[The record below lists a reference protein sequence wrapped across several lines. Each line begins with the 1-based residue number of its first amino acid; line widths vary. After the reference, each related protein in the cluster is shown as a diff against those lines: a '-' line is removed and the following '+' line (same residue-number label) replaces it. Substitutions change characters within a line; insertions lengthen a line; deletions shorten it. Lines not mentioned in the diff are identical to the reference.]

1 MNRKS
6 ILFLILFILTANNIY
21 GFQINIEVDE
31 DSSGISEKC
40 KIDRLDIKSEK
51 NKDYK
56 HCEISPIIASR
67 PGIEFNIMYNSHKTN
82 FSMYE
87 KLDSTNFK
95 LNRSSH
101 GKSVSGISIKYL
113 PGKDDIPSY
122 VKVDNGLNLT
132 YLGEKTKQSFAIGL
146 KNRSLHS
153 KTENAGFDGFG
164 MGFGYGFVINDGV
177 HHYISGTDNF
187 GKKDIDAHFYFEFE
201 PAWENKYFIL
211 GANYNTYFNQFS
223 GKVGYKF

>member
-1 MNRKS
+1 M
-6 ILFLILFILTANNIY
+6 ILFLLTANNIY
-21 GFQINIEVDE
+21 GFQINIEVE
-31 DSSGISEKC
+31 DSTGISEKC

-56 HCEISPIIASR
+56 HWEISPMIASR
-67 PGIEFNIMYNSHKTN
+67 SGIEFNIMYDSYKTK
-82 FSMYE
+82 FSTYE

-95 LNRSSH
+95 HRRTCYGN
-101 GKSVSGISIKYL
+101 SVSGISIKYL

-122 VKVDNGLNLT
+122 DKVDNGINLT
-132 YLGEKTKQSFAIGL
+132 YLGKKTKQSFAIGF
-146 KNRSLHS
+146 KSRSLHS
-153 KTENAGFDGFG
+153 KNENAGFDGFG

-187 GKKDIDAHFYFEFE
+187 GKKDIDVHLYFEFE
-201 PAWENKYFIL
+201 PAWENRYFIL
-211 GANYNTYFNQFS
+211 GVNYNTYFQQFS